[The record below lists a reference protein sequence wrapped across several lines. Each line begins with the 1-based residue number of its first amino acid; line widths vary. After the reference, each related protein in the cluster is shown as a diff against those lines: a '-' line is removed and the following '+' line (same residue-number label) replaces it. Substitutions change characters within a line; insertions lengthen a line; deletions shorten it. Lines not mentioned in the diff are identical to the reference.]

1 MHHIQSNGKAR
12 DVIRVMMY
20 YERVISKTISTH
32 FESNSKQILGLD
44 STFVT
49 SVHFQNG

>member
-1 MHHIQSNGKAR
+1 MHHILTNGKAR
-12 DVIRVMMY
+12 DV
-20 YERVISKTISTH
+20 
-32 FESNSKQILGLD
+32 ILGLD